1 MKRKRGKRRQEKR
14 RQGRKRRKRE
24 KIFVGID
31 LAASEQRNTGFCVLF
46 VNKKQKPFAET
57 KILHSDEEIMQEI
70 AKVAKEAK
78 GQLVV
83 AIDAPLSLP
92 RGRSLKDFERKVKK
106 KGGHFRQCD
115 LELRKL
121 GIRFLPVTL
130 GGMRKLTLRGIGL
143 KKRLKK
149 FKTVVIEVY
158 PTGAQRLLGI
168 DKQGIKQF
176 VDFYGKKTPDELD
189 AITAAYVAFCYA
201 KGKFVA
207 LGRGEKR
214 IVMPWPRRD
223 SNPQL
228 PA

>member
-1 MKRKRGKRRQEKR
+1 MKRKQGERGKEKR
-14 RQGRKRRKRE
+14 RQGKRE
-24 KIFVGID
+24 IFVGID
-31 LAASEQRNTGFCVLF
+31 LAASERRNTGFCVLF
-46 VNKKQKPFAET
+46 ADKQKPFAET

-70 AKVAKEAK
+70 VKVAKEAK
-78 GQLVV
+78 GQFVV

-121 GIRFLPVTL
+121 GIKFLPVTL

-149 FKTVVIEVY
+149 FKAVVIEVY

-189 AITAAYVAFCYA
+189 AITAAYVALCYA

-207 LGRGEKR
+207 LGRGKKR